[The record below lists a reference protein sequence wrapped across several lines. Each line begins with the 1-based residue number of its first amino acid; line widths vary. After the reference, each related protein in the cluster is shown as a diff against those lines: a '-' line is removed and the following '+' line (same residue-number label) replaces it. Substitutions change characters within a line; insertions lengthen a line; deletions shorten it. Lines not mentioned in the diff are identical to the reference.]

1 MKRAPSKEAA
11 PLGIIAGS
19 GTFPLLVARAARR
32 LGHRVAAAAIKGQT
46 AQELTGEVDEIVW
59 LRLGQ
64 LGGLIKG
71 LKKAGVERVVMCGA
85 VDKTGIF
92 SLRPDLRA
100 LKEMKRLT
108 HKGDDALLRGLG
120 EVLAEE
126 GIEVVPTQELLPE
139 LLARRGP
146 YSKRAPDRRETAD
159 AALGW
164 RVAGELGRLDVGQ
177 CVVVKDGVVAA
188 LEAVEGTDRAIERG
202 GSLAGPGAV
211 VVKRCKPQQ
220 DTRFDLPTVG
230 VTTVRTMITAQ
241 ASCLVVEAGRSLVFD
256 PQAMSELADRKGIA
270 IAAWSGPEDAGQD
283 AAER

>member
-1 MKRAPSKEAA
+1 MNQESSNQPET
-11 PLGIIAGS
+11 LGIIAGS
-19 GTFPLLVARAARR
+19 GAFPLLVARAARR
-32 LGHRVAAAAIKGQT
+32 LGHRVAAMAIKGQT
-46 AQELTGEVDEIVW
+46 AVELTGEVDQIVW

-71 LKKAGVERVVMCGA
+71 LKKAGVKRVVMCGP

-92 SLRPDLRA
+92 SVLPDLRA
-100 LKEMKRLT
+100 LKELKRLT
-108 HKGDDALLRGLG
+108 HKGDDALLRGLC
-120 EVLAEE
+120 EVLASE

-139 LLARRGP
+139 LLSRRGP
-146 YSKRAPDRRETAD
+146 YTKRAPDQREKDD

-164 RVAGELGRLDVGQ
+164 QVAAELGRLDVGQ
-177 CVVVKDGVVAA
+177 CVVVKDGVVTA

-230 VTTVRTMITAQ
+230 LTTVRTMISAQ
-241 ASCLVVEAGRSLVFD
+241 ASCLIVEAGRSLVFD
-256 PQAMSELADRKGIA
+256 PQAMSELADRKGVSIV
-270 IAAWSGPEDAGQD
+270 AWDDSD
-283 AAER
+283 AAQAGDSGK

>member
-1 MKRAPSKEAA
+1 MKKASSNSPA

-19 GTFPLLVARAARR
+19 GVFPLLVARAARR
-32 LGHRVAAAAIKGQT
+32 LGHRVAAMAIKGQT
-46 AQELTGEVDEIVW
+46 APELAAEVDEIVW

-71 LKKAGVERVVMCGA
+71 LKRTGVQRVVMCGP

-92 SLRPDLRA
+92 SVRPDLRA
-100 LKEMKRLT
+100 LKELKRLT
-108 HKGDDALLRGLG
+108 HKGDDALLRGLCQ
-120 EVLAEE
+120 VLAEE
-126 GIEVVPTQELLPE
+126 GVEVVPTQVLLPE
-139 LLARRGP
+139 LLARPGV
-146 YSKRAPDRRETAD
+146 YTKREPDQREKVD
-159 AALGW
+159 AELGW

-177 CVVVKDGVVAA
+177 CAVVKDGVVVA

-230 VTTVRTMITAQ
+230 LTTVRTMVAAR
-241 ASCLVVEAGRSLVFD
+241 ASCLIVEAGRGLVFD
-256 PQAMSELADRKGIA
+256 ERAMTELADRKNICIA
-270 IAAWSGPEDAGQD
+270 GWTGPVAGD
-283 AAER
+283 TGVTER